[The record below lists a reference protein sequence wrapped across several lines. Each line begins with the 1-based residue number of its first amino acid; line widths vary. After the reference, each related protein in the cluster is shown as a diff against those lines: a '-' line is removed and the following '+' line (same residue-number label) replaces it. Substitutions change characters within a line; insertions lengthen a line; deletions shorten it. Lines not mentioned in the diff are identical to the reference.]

1 MQYAGMAT
9 EMMAMLGIAVFA
21 GYHLDRW
28 CGWAWP
34 IFLIIF
40 PLLALALFLWRL
52 FKATGK
58 KDG

>member
-9 EMMAMLGIAVFA
+9 EMLAMLGIAMLA
-21 GYHLDRW
+21 GYGLDRW
-28 CGWAWP
+28 CGWSWP

-40 PLLALALFLWRL
+40 PLLALTLFLWCL
-52 FKATGK
+52 IKATGK